1 MLNELAADPPKTRLA
16 SSRPRSSAP
25 VYFLRPGNGVARKP
39 HIKLFAVHRHGA
51 ADFNVLTCRCRQK
64 RQSDGHGGNPSNTSP
79 ARDLA
84 LSALILPVDP
94 VHVMNLEVAGNGYT
108 NCRKEEF
115 FANLCEQSEPLQ
127 LVLYGIL
134 ELGKAKLDAHRV

>member
-1 MLNELAADPPKTRLA
+1 MLNELAADPPETRLA

-25 VYFLRPGNGVARKP
+25 VYSSGREMALPESHTSSYSRSIGTVNSTGS
-39 HIKLFAVHRHGA
+39 
-51 ADFNVLTCRCRQK
+51 CRQK